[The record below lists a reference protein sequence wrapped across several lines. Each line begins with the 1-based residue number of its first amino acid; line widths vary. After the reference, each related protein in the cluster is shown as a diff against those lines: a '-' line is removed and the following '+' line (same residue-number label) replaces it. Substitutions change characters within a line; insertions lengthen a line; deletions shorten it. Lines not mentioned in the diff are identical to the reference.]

1 MSNGSLH
8 MKGSNFRTPT
18 TSINDQLIQASL
30 IQNTDRDTSLDLTD
44 VSILSVGLARYRNSN
59 HEMLTDDD
67 EDNECVRVKQL
78 LKTKQR

>member
-1 MSNGSLH
+1 

-44 VSILSVGLARYRNSN
+44 VSILSVGLAHYRNSH